1 MKNKYKKL
9 VNNSL
14 IFAIGNF
21 GSKIMSFVMVPIYSY
36 TLSTS
41 DYGKV
46 DLLTSMVSLLMPVV
60 CLDIYDSVFRF
71 ALDKNENKSRVFT
84 TGTIFAVISSIL
96 TLFLGIVLSHYINS
110 YPIVYTTIYMIIS
123 VFYSLISNF
132 IRAIG
137 YIKQF
142 AVAGIVNTFIMGGCN
157 ILFLIFI
164 KMGMNGYMLSMILG
178 QGAAI
183 LFLIATT
190 KIISYFDVKDL
201 NNHILKEMLI
211 YGIPLIP
218 NNLAWWL
225 NSASDRF
232 FILAMLGASAN
243 GIYAMANKIPGIVT
257 TISSIFFQS
266 WQISV
271 VEEYRKKDGKKFISS
286 VFESYLSILFFLGI
300 GILTII
306 RPVYRMILSLSYYI
320 GWKLTPFLVL
330 AVIYTS
336 LASFLGTIYTANKK
350 TMSVLVTTI
359 YGAIANVVLTVILI
373 KFIGI
378 DGAAIANALSFF
390 IVSALRFFEIKR
402 LGKIDIDRIKF
413 ILLHVIFIC
422 STVSLLIIKN
432 DIIVLIIGIVLLISQ
447 FLFDNNLKNMFRQ
460 LKFLRFKRNKTN

>member
-21 GSKIMSFVMVPIYSY
+21 GSKIMSFIMVPIYSY
-36 TLSTS
+36 TLTTN

-46 DLLTSMVSLLMPVV
+46 DLLTSLVSLLMPVI

-71 ALDKNENKSRVFT
+71 ALDRSKNKSQIFS
-84 TGTIFAVISSIL
+84 TGMIFAFISSIL
-96 TLFLGIVLSHYINS
+96 AIILGIVISQFINS
-110 YPIVYTTIYMIIS
+110 YPVMYTVIYMIVS

-132 IRAIG
+132 ARAIG
-137 YIKQF
+137 YVKQF
-142 AVAGIVNTFIMGGCN
+142 AMAGIVNTFIMGGCN
-157 ILFLIFI
+157 ILFLIVI

-178 QGAAI
+178 QGVAI
-183 LFLIATT
+183 LFLILTT
-190 KIISYFDVKDL
+190 KIFIYFGIRNL
-201 NNHILKEMLI
+201 NNSILKKMLI
-211 YGIPLIP
+211 YGVPLIP

-232 FILAMLGASAN
+232 FILVMIGASAN
-243 GIYAMANKIPGIVT
+243 GIYAMANKIPSIIT
-257 TISSIFFQS
+257 TVSSIFFQS

-271 VEEYRKKDGKKFISS
+271 VEEYEKEDGKTFISS

-300 GILTII
+300 GILAVI
-306 RPVYRMILSLSYYI
+306 RPLYRIILSPSYFI

-350 TMSVLVTTI
+350 TVSVLVTTI
-359 YGAIANVVLTVILI
+359 YGAIANVILTIILV

-378 DGAAIANALSFF
+378 DGAAIANAISFF
-390 IVSALRFFEIKR
+390 LVSLLRFIEIKR
-402 LGKIDIDRIKF
+402 MKKIDINEFKF
-413 ILLHVIFIC
+413 VLLHLIFIC
-422 STVSLLIIKN
+422 ITVSLLILKN
-432 DIIVLIIGIVLLISQ
+432 NGVVLAIGIVLLTVQ
-447 FLFDNNLKNMFRQ
+447 LLFDKDLKNMFKH
-460 LKFLRFKRNKTN
+460 LKSFKIKRRKN